1 MVEINCET
9 DFVARTAEFEAFAKD
24 IAMHV
29 AASSPRYVSR
39 DQVTADVIERER
51 AIYRAQAL
59 EAGKPE
65 KILDK
70 IIEGKLEKFYG
81 DFCLME
87 QHFIKDTDKTITDI
101 LNDLLA
107 KTGEKVFI
115 RRFARFQVGE
125 ELGG

>member
-1 MVEINCET
+1 MVEVNCET

-29 AASSPRYVSR
+29 AASLPRYVSR
-39 DQVTADVIERER
+39 DQVPQDVIDREK
-51 AIYRAQAL
+51 AIYKAQAL

-70 IIEGKLEKFYG
+70 IIEGKLEKFYA
-81 DFCLME
+81 DVCLME
-87 QHFIKDTDKTITDI
+87 QRFIKDTEKTITDL

-107 KTGEKVFI
+107 KTGEKVLI

-125 ELGG
+125 ELEG